1 MVSFKLLRLNRRAA
15 SAKYKAER
23 ILQTLAIQPGMTIA
37 DLGSGGGFFAYRFAQ
52 AAAPNGIVYAVDSAA
67 ENLAFVQK
75 NSIKMKLNNLQTFQ
89 TMPEKLDLPPI
100 KFDLIFSRNM
110 FHHLEDAPKY
120 FSTVSRFLKPAGK
133 LAVIDYYDS
142 GRFSLR
148 FFRLH
153 HHYTQPEV
161 ILDCMRKI
169 GLERC
174 ASYDFLPE
182 QSFQVFTLPKK

>member
-1 MVSFKLLRLNRRAA
+1 MANFKLQRLNQRAA
-15 SAKYKAER
+15 SAKYKADQ
-23 ILQTLAIQPGMTIA
+23 ILQTLAIQPGMVIA
-37 DLGSGGGFFAYRFAQ
+37 DLGSGGGFFAYQFAQ
-52 AAAPNGIVYAVDSAA
+52 AAAPDGKVYAVDS
-67 ENLAFVQK
+67 ETDYLAYIQH
-75 NSIKMKLNNLQTFQ
+75 NADKMGLKNLQTFQ
-89 TMPEKLDLPPI
+89 TSQEQLELPPM

-110 FHHLEDAPKY
+110 VHHLEDAPKY

-161 ILDCMRKI
+161 ILDCMRHI

-182 QSFQVFTLPKK
+182 QSFQIFTLPK